1 MPLPIGMLGKLGLPG
16 IILMIVV
23 LFLSNGGLGGLTGGG
38 GGFNI
43 DNPLQQVQPPP
54 SGDGSAVPGEDQDQ
68 VEFVSFVLDDIQA
81 MWETQFGQA
90 GQEYRR
96 AKLVLFTDGVQTA
109 CGSATAASGPFYC
122 PGDERVYLDL
132 SFFDELSTRFG
143 APGDFAGAYVIAHEI
158 GHHVQFITGIEPK
171 VRQESS
177 KKPNDANELSVKL
190 ELQAD
195 CLAGVWAYSTF
206 QRDLLESGDI
216 EEGLGAA
223 AAVGDDRL
231 QKQAGGRVNPETWT
245 HGSSEQRV
253 SWFKKGFES
262 GQPSDC
268 NTFD

>member
-16 IILMIVV
+16 IIIMLVV
-23 LFLSNGGLGGLTGGG
+23 LFFSGGGLGSLTGGG

-43 DNPLQQVQPPP
+43 DSPLQQVQPPP
-54 SGDGSAVPGEDQDQ
+54 SGSSAGVPGEEEEQ

-81 MWETQFGQA
+81 MWETQFQQSGQD
-90 GQEYRR
+90 YRR

-109 CGSATAASGPFYC
+109 CGSASSQSGPFYC

-132 SFFDELSTRFG
+132 SFFDELSQKFG
-143 APGDFAGAYVIAHEI
+143 APGDFAAAYVIAHEV
-158 GHHVQFITGIEPK
+158 GHHVQFITGIEQK
-171 VRQESS
+171 VREQSRKDPDE
-177 KKPNDANELSVKL
+177 ANQLSVKL

-206 QRDLLESGDI
+206 QRELLESGDI

-223 AAVGDDRL
+223 ASVGDDRI
-231 QKQAGGRVNPETWT
+231 QRQSGQRVNPETWT

-253 SWFKKGFES
+253 EWFKRGFER